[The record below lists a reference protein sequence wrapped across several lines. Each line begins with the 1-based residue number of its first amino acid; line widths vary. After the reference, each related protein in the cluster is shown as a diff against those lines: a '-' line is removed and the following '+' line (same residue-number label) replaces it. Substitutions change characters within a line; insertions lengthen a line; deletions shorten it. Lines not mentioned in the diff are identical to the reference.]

1 MKAPPGPQGRLAA
14 DLAAERSA
22 ILLRSQRLEIE
33 WAGTSERLRVRPGEP
48 TARLSGVPGEL
59 LLYVFGRQS
68 AAHVEVT
75 GPTEAVAAV
84 RRTHFG
90 M

>member
-33 WAGTSERLRVRPGEP
+33 WAGTSERLRVRPGE
-48 TARLSGVPGEL
+48 L